1 MLFSEIYGSYYNA
14 VARAIA
20 EAQEGM
26 LDADSLFGIVR
37 ELAFP
42 ESVLTVV
49 PALEK
54 GSWPLV
60 KDDWTTNIR
69 RPPTMPLSLLQ
80 KRWLKSLCADPR
92 IRLFVDDAALAALR
106 ESLRDVEPLFSG
118 EDYFLYDAF
127 CDHDDFEDEKYREN
141 FRTAMRAIH
150 GGKRLRM
157 TYARRDGRTNEFTC
171 LPCKMEYSLK
181 DGKFRLVSLHRSHR
195 IYSNMARMVSCR
207 IVEGPDGAD
216 NAGKVGG
223 NVRDVP
229 PLGSADGIADGAG
242 GSRISPPS
250 AAMESVILEIYD
262 ERKALER
269 VLHAFAH
276 FEKSCEKLGDDSYR
290 LTLSY
295 DARDRTELVVRV
307 LGFGPMVKV
316 LEPASFVAEMRER
329 IAAQMAL
336 M

>member
-14 VARAIA
+14 VARAVA
-20 EAQEGM
+20 EAQRGM

-92 IRLFVDDAALAALR
+92 IRLFVDDAALAVLR

-150 GGKRLRM
+150 GRRRLRM

-216 NAGKVGG
+216 NAG
-223 NVRDVP
+223 
-229 PLGSADGIADGAG
+229 IADGATDG
-242 GSRISPPS
+242 AGDSRISPPP

-276 FEKSCEKLGDDSYR
+276 FEKSCEKLGDASYR

>member
-1 MLFSEIYGSYYNA
+1 
-14 VARAIA
+14 
-20 EAQEGM
+20 
-26 LDADSLFGIVR
+26 
-37 ELAFP
+37 
-42 ESVLTVV
+42 
-49 PALEK
+49 
-54 GSWPLV
+54 
-60 KDDWTTNIR
+60 
-69 RPPTMPLSLLQ
+69 MPLSLLQ

-92 IRLFVDDAALAALR
+92 IRLFMDDAALAALR
-106 ESLRDVEPLFSG
+106 ESLRDVEPLFSS

-150 GGKRLRM
+150 GRRRLRM

-171 LPCKMEYSLK
+171 LPSKMEYSLK

-216 NAGKVGG
+216 NAG
-223 NVRDVP
+223 
-229 PLGSADGIADGAG
+229 IADGATDG
-242 GSRISPPS
+242 AGDSRISPPS

-276 FEKSCEKLGDDSYR
+276 FEKSCEKLGDASYR

>member
-60 KDDWTTNIR
+60 KGDWTTNIR

-207 IVEGPDGAD
+207 IVEGA
-216 NAGKVGG
+216 
-223 NVRDVP
+223 
-229 PLGSADGIADGAG
+229 GIADGATDG
-242 GSRISPPS
+242 AGDSRISPPP
-250 AAMESVILEIYD
+250 AALESVILEIYD

>member
-1 MLFSEIYGSYYNA
+1 MLFSEIYGSYYNV
-14 VARAIA
+14 VARAVA
-20 EAQEGM
+20 KAREGM
-26 LDADSLFGIVR
+26 LDADSLFAIVR

-54 GSWPLV
+54 GTWPII
-60 KDDWTTNIR
+60 KGDWTTNIR
-69 RPPTMPLSLLQ
+69 RSPTMPLSILQ

-127 CDHDDFEDEKYREN
+127 CDHDDFEDEGYVEN

-150 GGKRLRM
+150 GGKRLHM

-181 DGKFRLVSLHRSHR
+181 DGKFRLVSLHCSHR

-207 IVEGPDGAD
+207 IVEGPGSVD
-216 NAGKVGG
+216 NADDIG
-223 NVRDVP
+223 DALP
-229 PLGSADGIADGAG
+229 PAVT
-242 GSRISPPS
+242 
-250 AAMESVILEIYD
+250 ESVILEIYD

-276 FEKSCEKLGDDSYR
+276 FEKSCEKLGDGTYR

-295 DARDRTELVVRV
+295 DARDRTELVIRV

-336 M
+336 V

>member
-60 KDDWTTNIR
+60 KGDWTTNIR

-92 IRLFVDDAALAALR
+92 IRLFMDDAALAALR
-106 ESLRDVEPLFSG
+106 ESLRDVEPLFSS

-207 IVEGPDGAD
+207 IVEGAGSAD
-216 NAGKVGG
+216 NA
-223 NVRDVP
+223 
-229 PLGSADGIADGAG
+229 GIADGATDG
-242 GSRISPPS
+242 AGDSRISPPS

-276 FEKSCEKLGDDSYR
+276 FEKSCEKLGDASYR